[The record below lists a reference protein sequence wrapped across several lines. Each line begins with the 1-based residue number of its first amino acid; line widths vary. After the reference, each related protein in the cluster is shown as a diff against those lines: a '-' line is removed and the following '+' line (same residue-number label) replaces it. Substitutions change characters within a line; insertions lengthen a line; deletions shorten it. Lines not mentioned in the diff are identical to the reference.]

1 MTDQLLKAAETE
13 AAELRAE
20 LEKIPL
26 YQRLKTVEKFIS
38 DYTSLRLVPVLPLQ
52 GNISKIAKYGR
63 QGSVSANVIEAT
75 EAYLNII
82 NRRAMSSEIY
92 EAIKSKVDV
101 PGKTPTSTLS
111 SYLSTSDLFDN
122 VKGQGYGLVA
132 WQNAGT
138 KTATAHDQ
146 PTIRRR

>member
-13 AAELRAE
+13 AVQLRAE
-20 LEKIPL
+20 LEKIPV

-38 DYTSLRLVPVLPLQ
+38 DYTSLRLVPVQPLQ
-52 GNISKIAKYGR
+52 GNISKVAKYGR
-63 QGSVSANVIEAT
+63 QGSVSANVLEAA
-75 EAYLNII
+75 EAYLESI

-92 EAIKSKVDV
+92 EAIKSKVTV

-122 VKGQGYGLVA
+122 VKGKGYGLSV
-132 WQNAGT
+132 W
-138 KTATAHDQ
+138 KTYQ
-146 PTIRRR
+146 K